1 MFKVR
6 HFLLELTNCGG
17 GGGREV
23 KHGGRE
29 VKHYCR
35 VGILFK
41 VGTFF

>member
-6 HFLLELTNCGG
+6 DFLLELTNCGG
-17 GGGREV
+17 GGGR
-23 KHGGRE
+23 G

-41 VGTFF
+41 VGMHTTCH